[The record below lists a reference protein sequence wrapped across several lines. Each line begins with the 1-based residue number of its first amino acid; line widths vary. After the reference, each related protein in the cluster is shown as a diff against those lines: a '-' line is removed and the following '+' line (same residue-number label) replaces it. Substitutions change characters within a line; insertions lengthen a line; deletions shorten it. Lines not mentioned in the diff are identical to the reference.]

1 MSEDIQTVE
10 QEAPTQAEET
20 SEFNSLFN
28 NDEAPP
34 EDATNLNCSH
44 VLQRLQ
50 TIIILQISTK
60 THLKN
65 LYRHVY
71 D

>member
-34 EDATNLNCSH
+34 EDATILRQH
-44 VLQRLQ
+44 R
-50 TIIILQISTK
+50 TINAPLP
-60 THLKN
+60 
-65 LYRHVY
+65 
-71 D
+71 